1 MKFSIRFLII
11 IIFGQGF
18 NIYADYNYI
27 STKIY
32 HYTPHYRIN
41 TYIGLKS
48 QNRINFGNY
57 GIKEII
63 GDESRYQLVHDSMGN
78 NIFILPK
85 VAIGEIIDI
94 TIVSN
99 SNKVQDLSLKIIDDF
114 GQTII
119 IYDR

>member
-1 MKFSIRFLII
+1 MKYSLLVLAVII
-11 IIFGQGF
+11 LGQSV
-18 NIYADYNYI
+18 NASSAKIYNYKPHNRI
-27 STKIY
+27 STC
-32 HYTPHYRIN
+32 
-41 TYIGLKS
+41 IGFKS
-48 QNRINFGNY
+48 QNRINFGSY

-63 GDESRYQLVHDSMGN
+63 GDESLYQLLHDSMGN

-85 VAIGEIIDI
+85 VSVGETIEI

-99 SNKVQDLSLKIIDDF
+99 GNKVQDLSLKVIDDF